1 MYVFFFWKTTASDT
15 SFSYFV
21 YMKKLSHD
29 EIAAHRTP
37 LGAIGEAPR
46 FPIYAL
52 ADNIR
57 SLYNVGSI
65 FRSSDGAMIE
75 KLYLTGYTP
84 HPPRKEIDKTA
95 LGATH
100 SVPWEYLKDPLEAIA
115 QIKALGITLCVLE
128 LTTKSRPYYELTPN
142 NFPLCVVIGNEITGV
157 SKEIIDAADMAI
169 DIPMFGHKQ
178 SLNVAVA
185 YGIVLYDFLRIL
197 R

>member
-1 MYVFFFWKTTASDT
+1 MS
-15 SFSYFV
+15 
-21 YMKKLSHD
+21 MKKLSHD
-29 EIAAHRTP
+29 EIAANRTP
-37 LGAIGEAPR
+37 LTEIGDAPR
-46 FPIYAL
+46 FPIYAM

-65 FRSSDGAMIE
+65 FRSSDGAMIQ
-75 KLYLTGYTP
+75 KLFLTGYTP

-100 SVPWEYLKDPLEAIA
+100 SVPWEHHKNPMDAVTELKARG
-115 QIKALGITLCVLE
+115 IKLCVLE
-128 LTTKSRPYYELTPN
+128 LTTKSRPYYELTPAD
-142 NFPLCVVIGNEITGV
+142 FPLCVVVGNEITGV

-185 YGIVLYDFLRIL
+185 YGIVLYDFLRVL
-197 R
+197 GKPVQ

>member
-1 MYVFFFWKTTASDT
+1 
-15 SFSYFV
+15 
-21 YMKKLSHD
+21 MKKLSHD
-29 EIAAHRTP
+29 EIALNRTS
-37 LGAIGEAPR
+37 LASIESAPR
-46 FPIYAL
+46 RPIFAL

-95 LGATH
+95 LGATKT
-100 SVPWEYLKDPLEAIA
+100 VPWEYYKDPMDAVSE
-115 QIKALGITLCVLE
+115 IKARGITLCVLE
-128 LTTKSRPYYELTPN
+128 LTTTSKPYYELSPGD
-142 NFPLCVVIGNEITGV
+142 FPLCVVVGNEITGV
-157 SKEIIDAADMAI
+157 SKEIIDAADIAI

-185 YGIVLYDFLRIL
+185 YGIVLYDFLRVL
-197 R
+197 RAPQ

>member
-1 MYVFFFWKTTASDT
+1 ME
-15 SFSYFV
+15 
-21 YMKKLSHD
+21 KLSHD
-29 EIAAHRTP
+29 EIARNRVP
-37 LGAIGEAPR
+37 LDTIGSAAR
-46 FPIYAL
+46 RPIYAL

-75 KLYLTGYTP
+75 KLFLTGYTP

-100 SVPWEYLKDPLEAIA
+100 TVPWEYHRNPMDAVAAI
-115 QIKALGITLCVLE
+115 KSLGVKLCVLE
-128 LTTKSRPYYELTPN
+128 LTTASRPYYELTPQE
-142 NFPLCVVIGNEITGV
+142 FPLCVVVGNEITGV

-185 YGIVLYDFLRIL
+185 YGIVVYDFLRVL
-197 R
+197 RDEPTQRRV

>member
-1 MYVFFFWKTTASDT
+1 ME
-15 SFSYFV
+15 
-21 YMKKLSHD
+21 KLTHD
-29 EIAAHRTP
+29 QIARNRTP
-37 LGAIGEAPR
+37 LDSIETAPR
-46 FPIYAL
+46 KPIYAL

-100 SVPWEYLKDPLEAIA
+100 TVPWEYHKDPMQAVER
-115 QIKALGITLCVLE
+115 IKAQGIKLCVLE
-128 LTTKSRPYYELTPN
+128 MTTKSRPYYELSPAD
-142 NFPLCVVIGNEITGV
+142 FPLCVVVGNEITGV

-169 DIPMFGHKQ
+169 DIPMYGHKQ

-185 YGIVLYDFLRIL
+185 YGIVLYDFLRVL
-197 R
+197 QP

>member
-1 MYVFFFWKTTASDT
+1 
-15 SFSYFV
+15 
-21 YMKKLSHD
+21 MKKLTHD
-29 EIAAHRTP
+29 EIAANRTP
-37 LGAIGEAPR
+37 MDAIVSAPR
-46 FPIYAL
+46 FPIYAM

-84 HPPRKEIDKTA
+84 FPPRKEIDKTA
-95 LGATH
+95 LGATKT
-100 SVPWEYLKDPLEAIA
+100 VAWEYHKDPMDAVA
-115 QIKALGITLCVLE
+115 QIKAQGIKLCVLE
-128 LTTKSRPYYELTPN
+128 LTTKSRPYYELTPAD
-142 NFPLCVVIGNEITGV
+142 FPLCVVVGNEITGV

-185 YGIVLYDFLRIL
+185 YGIVLYDFLRVL
-197 R
+197 GKPRA

>member
-1 MYVFFFWKTTASDT
+1 
-15 SFSYFV
+15 
-21 YMKKLSHD
+21 MKKLTHD
-29 EIAAHRTP
+29 EIAQHRTP
-37 LGAIGEAPR
+37 LESIPTAPR
-46 FPIYAL
+46 HPIYAM

-100 SVPWEYLKDPLEAIA
+100 TVPWEYCKDPMEAVA
-115 QIKALGITLCVLE
+115 AVKAMGVKLCVLE
-128 LTTKSRPYYELTPN
+128 LTTKSRPYYSLTPDD
-142 NFPLCVVIGNEITGV
+142 FPLCVVVGNEITGV
-157 SKEIIDAADMAI
+157 SRDIIDAADMAI

-185 YGIVLYDFLRIL
+185 YGIVLYDFLRVL
-197 R
+197 KK